1 MIARLPRA
9 FAALVPLLGL
19 LLSQPAL
26 AEAPASEQAPPQTLA
41 RSVTHFDKLEFDLG
55 RAIESATLDLSLA
68 QRRFDSAQKRLDESA
83 QPSDAMREEV
93 AARRRSLSTQQR
105 IIALLG
111 ERRER
116 VARARELWTR
126 VQRLGSERILAG
138 TLEEWGND
146 ASATLS
152 DGVRQ
157 KEVKEQRLG
166 ELRQELQFTR
176 DRLEQLPRGSATA
189 PWLRMQ
195 VSVLENLVAEN
206 ERDVASLEESQQLA
220 RALLS
225 KLESYRSEL
234 TWEERVRSS
243 WEQLRA
249 IWSYPLSG
257 GEEEPI
263 TVGKVVSAV
272 AIFIIGWMVASSLA
286 GMLGGRVFPRLHL
299 DEGAAHA
306 FQSLAFYLFLLIAFL
321 TALRTVDIPLTA
333 FAVVGGA
340 LAIGVGFGSQ
350 TIVNNFISGLILL
363 IERPIKLRDL
373 IDVDGTYG
381 VVEEIGLRST
391 RILSGD
397 NVHIIVPN
405 ASFLEGKVINWTHN
419 DERVRITLTVGVA
432 YGSPTREVERLIHQA
447 VSEHPRVLTDP
458 EPIVLFTD
466 FGDNAL
472 AFETR
477 FWIRMRRV
485 MDRLSIES
493 EIRFRIDGLFRE
505 EGIVIAF
512 PQRDVHLDSSS
523 PLEVRVVGD
532 APNRPSSEE
541 TT

>member
-68 QRRFDSAQKRLDESA
+68 QRRFDSAQKRLDEAA
-83 QPSDAMREEV
+83 QPDDAMREEV